1 MRMKKLLSLIEVT
14 ALAGTMAVGCFCG
27 VGAEELEAESTVDDV
42 VEIDFYNI
50 DMIGGTDFSR
60 IEDAVNENSEEEIGV
75 HVNINALDF
84 GSYLQQVSLNLS
96 GNENMDLIAFT
107 PAPPLT
113 FANMTSLNQLL
124 DISDLLGDYGE
135 GITEDLGDYLKGNQ
149 IGDGIYGIT
158 SHSEFATNM
167 YIIMRKDILDELGL
181 TEKAEN
187 MSSWSEYEE
196 ILQAVYE
203 ANQNETLPEELRT
216 NACISNSENSGRV
229 IPNQTAMCG
238 SDSFADCYGFDGLGD
253 NYGIISTDPETD
265 TVNEYYKSED
275 YLECLKR
282 VKSWNEK
289 GYVYKDAALT
299 DLDGT
304 TLMKNGVTFSFI
316 ALGNYGIED
325 VQKKNSG
332 YEVVAK
338 KVLSIPVG
346 SNVCQTWGIGV
357 PVTSDEPEAAVSFI
371 NLMYTNA
378 DIMNLFSWGIE
389 GEDYEVNEEGEAV
402 QIDGAAY
409 TGFPF
414 LWGNA
419 SLSYPSEGQGGDFY
433 ERAKAE
439 DDNAEMSKYMGFVPN
454 TESFANELTAV
465 NTVLTKY
472 KANLESG
479 STPDLEGD
487 YQKFLDEL
495 DSAGINEV
503 IAGYQEQLNSW
514 LG

>member
-1 MRMKKLLSLIEVT
+1 MDRRSTDPDAIRLQIDSTFDILEKMDFRGECWANDWGISISNRNYIQDSCCRGAFLLKNILSNQEKVT
-14 ALAGTMAVGCFCG
+14 MFGISCATDLTNIYMDTKAVLCG
-27 VGAEELEAESTVDDV
+27 SSGIL
-42 VEIDFYNI
+42 
-50 DMIGGTDFSR
+50 SR
-60 IEDAVNENSEEEIGV
+60 NGIPKPACYAFEF
-75 HVNINALDF
+75 L
-84 GSYLQQVSLNLS
+84 GS
-96 GNENMDLIAFT
+96 
-107 PAPPLT
+107 
-113 FANMTSLNQLL
+113 
-124 DISDLLGDYGE
+124 LGDE
-135 GITEDLGDYLKGNQ
+135 LIFQSEDCAITAKTDRDIE
-149 IGDGIYGIT
+149 
-158 SHSEFATNM
+158 
-167 YIIMRKDILDELGL
+167 IICYNYRSPD
-181 TEKAEN
+181 
-187 MSSWSEYEE
+187 SFY
-196 ILQAVYE
+196 
-203 ANQNETLPEELRT
+203 
-216 NACISNSENSGRV
+216 
-229 IPNQTAMCG
+229 
-238 SDSFADCYGFDGLGD
+238 SFADCYGFDGLGD
-253 NYGIISTDPETD
+253 NYGIISTDAETD
-265 TVNEYYKSED
+265 TVNEYHKSDD
-275 YLECLKR
+275 YYECLKR
-282 VKSWNEK
+282 VKDWNEK

-299 DLDGT
+299 ELDGT

-371 NLMYTNA
+371 DLMYTNA
-378 DIMNLFSWGIE
+378 DIMNLFAWGIE

-495 DSAGINEV
+495 DSAGVNDV
-503 IAGYQEQLNSW
+503 IAGYQEQLDSW
-514 LG
+514 IG